1 MNEMDSFASNVTKEE
16 YKINHCFDC
25 NENCFIYLFT
35 CKVCLKQYVGQ
46 TVYEL
51 RLRWNNYKTNNRKD
65 ERVESCMQEYLFE
78 YFSVEGHDGF
88 LEDISITVIDKESRT
103 AFFGLGMVLKEI
115 YLVDSTRFL
124 FREKDLYL

>member
-1 MNEMDSFASNVTKEE
+1 MDSFASNVTKEE

-65 ERVESCMQEYLFE
+65 ERVEPCMQEHLFE

>member
-1 MNEMDSFASNVTKEE
+1 MDSFASNVTKEE

>member
-16 YKINHCFDC
+16 YQINHCFDC

-65 ERVESCMQEYLFE
+65 ERVESCMQEHLFE

>member
-65 ERVESCMQEYLFE
+65 ERVEPCMQEHLFE